1 MAEKNANSWRGRYNW
16 NRANCSAVST
26 ASDPAIPY
34 LFRSGLWRWVSL
46 WSCQTV
52 VRLRRWLHARLQQ
65 GLASSGHLDLGQPRQ
80 PGTCDTHPN
89 TARSCSLKVARKVHS
104 TLCTAKCTLG
114 QSCETPAVHKTQ
126 NTVHFSPNTPSSIP
140 CML

>member
-1 MAEKNANSWRGRYNW
+1 MPEKNANSWGGRNNW
-16 NRANCSAVST
+16 NRATCSSAVST

-65 GLASSGHLDLGQPRQ
+65 GLASSGHLDLGHASRGHAILTP
-80 PGTCDTHPN
+80 TLHHAVAHSKLH
-89 TARSCSLKVARKVHS
+89 ARCTVHFVLQSTKSL
-104 TLCTAKCTLG
+104 
-114 QSCETPAVHKTQ
+114 ETPAVHKTQ
-126 NTVHFSPNTPSSIP
+126 NTVHFSPNRASSIP